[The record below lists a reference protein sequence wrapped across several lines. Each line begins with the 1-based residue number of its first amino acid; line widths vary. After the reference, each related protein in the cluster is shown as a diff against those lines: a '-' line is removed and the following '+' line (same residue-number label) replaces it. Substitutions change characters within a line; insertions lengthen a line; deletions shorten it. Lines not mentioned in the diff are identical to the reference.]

1 MKKLVFSWFDA
12 HRLNQKEVED
22 FDYMSNILS
31 NFEEE
36 YEELEEEVA
45 FKLICDYQI
54 SFLKKLQAKY

>member
-12 HRLNQKEVED
+12 HHLTQEEVED

-45 FKLICDYQI
+45 FKLICYYQI
-54 SFLKKLQAKY
+54 SFLKKLHHIS

>member
-12 HRLNQKEVED
+12 HQLTQKEVED
-22 FDYMSNILS
+22 FDYMNNILS

-54 SFLKKLQAKY
+54 SFLKKLLV

>member
-12 HRLNQKEVED
+12 HNLTQKEVED

-36 YEELEEEVA
+36 YEELEEDLC

-54 SFLKKLQAKY
+54 SFLKKLQVNN